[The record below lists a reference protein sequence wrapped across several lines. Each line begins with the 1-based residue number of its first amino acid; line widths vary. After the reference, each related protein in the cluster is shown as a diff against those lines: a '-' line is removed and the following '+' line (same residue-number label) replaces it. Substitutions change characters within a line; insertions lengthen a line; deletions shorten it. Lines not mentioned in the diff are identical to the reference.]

1 MKRILLMVFRNL
13 FFVPYG
19 WFKLCWYASHAERY
33 SEEQRYQLLK
43 YVDNRAVKGG
53 NLVIDGHG
61 MENIPKENGFIFF
74 PNHQGLFD
82 VLAII
87 QVCPVPFSVV
97 AKKELTNVPFLKQ
110 VFACMKAF
118 MIDRDDVKQSMQVII
133 NVIKE
138 VKAGRNYLIFAEG
151 TRSKD
156 GNHPQEFK
164 GGSFKAA
171 TKSKCPIVPVALI
184 DSYKAFDTGSV
195 KKLTVQVHF
204 LEPIYYDEYKDMKT
218 TEIAAEG
225 GQTKI
230 SVAAAASLQATFDDE
245 LIPLFEKEN
254 PGVTVEG
261 TYASSGDL
269 QQQIES
275 GLDADVFFSAATSNM
290 DTLVDENLVDKD
302 TVVDLLKN
310 DVVLIMPKDSKL
322 GIKGFKDITKADTI
336 AIGDPESV
344 PAGKYAKEILT
355 NLGVYDEVEKKAS
368 LGASVTEVL
377 SWVAEGS
384 ADAGIV
390 YATDA
395 QTENTNGDDKE
406 VEIVATA
413 EDSMMQTPVI
423 YPVGTVS
430 SSAHKDEAK
439 AFEDFLQTDEAK
451 AILEKAGFTINE

>member
-118 MIDRDDVKQSMQVII
+118 MIDRDDV
-133 NVIKE
+133 
-138 VKAGRNYLIFAEG
+138 IFAEG

-218 TEIAAEG
+218 TEIAAEV
-225 GQTKI
+225 KKRI
-230 SVAAAASLQATFDDE
+230 EAT
-245 LIPLFEKEN
+245 I
-254 PGVTVEG
+254 TQ
-261 TYASSGDL
+261 Y
-269 QQQIES
+269 
-275 GLDADVFFSAATSNM
+275 TS
-290 DTLVDENLVDKD
+290 
-302 TVVDLLKN
+302 
-310 DVVLIMPKDSKL
+310 
-322 GIKGFKDITKADTI
+322 
-336 AIGDPESV
+336 
-344 PAGKYAKEILT
+344 
-355 NLGVYDEVEKKAS
+355 
-368 LGASVTEVL
+368 
-377 SWVAEGS
+377 
-384 ADAGIV
+384 
-390 YATDA
+390 
-395 QTENTNGDDKE
+395 
-406 VEIVATA
+406 
-413 EDSMMQTPVI
+413 
-423 YPVGTVS
+423 
-430 SSAHKDEAK
+430 
-439 AFEDFLQTDEAK
+439 
-451 AILEKAGFTINE
+451 